1 MTRTKSLRRR
11 QLLILFCALLLF
23 GSAFSLTAFAADV
36 TVSTTNSTAYFQT
49 FSSKGVWVDIGTPLH
64 TVNGTGQVA
73 YCLQTDYSSPSGSG
87 YSSIDGA
94 DYYDQTTLN
103 GLRAILENGYPTSDG
118 GFGADQARY
127 ATANAIRFFLAERGA
142 EGVPAWMDQS
152 RYSQFFRA
160 KSGYEALFNWCLSLL
175 ESARAQ
181 NVASASLVLD
191 PATVTLRQEENGFVG
206 EVSVTLKK
214 CSGYEL
220 DFYTMPFELEVDGYT
235 GKSGDVLTISV
246 PLSYAGRTVEFYLD
260 GGSSGGAAS
269 LLFFAPHNYGEQ
281 RLLVYDVNVYGTSTS
296 AKLTAVV
303 PEMRELKGHLKL
315 CKIDAETGK
324 ALPGASFNLYDA
336 NGNLY
341 TSGTT
346 DSNGEI
352 KFSAPPG
359 RYYYMETA
367 APEGYAIDSEKHPV
381 NIEDGRTES
390 ITAANAPIHKGSIR
404 VKKVD
409 AYGNTLPGA
418 VFALGAST
426 DGGNTYAVIDT
437 AETNTDGLAIF
448 PDLTVKDTLYRLT
461 ETKAPP
467 GHSLQSGTIFEG
479 SLSADRL
486 DLSFTVCD
494 CAIPMLPFTGS
505 CINFT
510 PFILLMLGMSFF
522 TAHITLNLKRRNTFE
537 ETV

>member
-1 MTRTKSLRRR
+1 MTKTKSLWRR
-11 QLLILFCALLLF
+11 QLLMLFCALLLF

-36 TVSTTNSTAYFQT
+36 TVSTTYSTAYFQT

-142 EGVPAWMDQS
+142 EGVPTWMDQS

-160 KSGYEALFNWCLSLL
+160 KSGYEALFNWCMSLL

-181 NVASASLVLD
+181 NVSSAGIVLD
-191 PATVTLRQEENGFVG
+191 PAVVTLREEESGFVG
-206 EVSVTLKK
+206 EVSVTLKN

-220 DFYTMPFELEVDGYT
+220 DGYTMPFELEVDGYT
-235 GKSGDVLTISV
+235 GKSGDVLTV
-246 PLSYAGRTVEFYLD
+246 RTPLSYAGQTVEFYLD
-260 GGSSGGAAS
+260 GGSNGGAAS

-281 RLLVYDVNVYGTSTS
+281 RLLVYDVNVYGTTTS
-296 AKLTAVV
+296 AKLTAIV
-303 PEMRELKGHLKL
+303 PEKQELKGSLKI
-315 CKIDAETGK
+315 CKTDAETGA
-324 ALPGASFNLYDA
+324 ALSGASFNLYDA
-336 NGNLY
+336 DGNLY

-346 DSNGEI
+346 DANGELE
-352 KFSAPPG
+352 FTAPPG
-359 RYYYMETA
+359 KYYYMETA
-367 APEGYAIDSEKHPV
+367 APEGFAIDSNRYPV
-381 NIEDGRTES
+381 TIEHGKTVS
-390 ITAANAPIHKGSIR
+390 VSAANDPVHTGSIQI
-404 VKKVD
+404 KKVD
-409 AYGNTLPGA
+409 AYGNSLPGA
-418 VFALGAST
+418 VFLLEKST
-426 DGGNTYAVIDT
+426 DDGQSWVTV
-437 AETNTDGLAIF
+437 AEQVTDESGIAAF
-448 PDLTVKDTLYRLT
+448 SDLTAKDTLYRLT

-467 GHSLQSGTIFEG
+467 GHSLQAGAIFEG
-479 SLSADRL
+479 ALSTDRL

-494 CAIPMLPFTGS
+494 CELTMLPFTGS
-505 CINFT
+505 ETNYT
-510 PFILLMLGMSFF
+510 PLILLMLCMGFF
-522 TAHITLNLKRRNTFE
+522 TIHFLKRRNSFE

>member
-1 MTRTKSLRRR
+1 MTKTKSLRCR

-23 GSAFSLTAFAADV
+23 GSIFPLTAFAADV

-49 FSSKGVWVDIGTPLH
+49 LSSKGVWVDIGTPLH

-87 YSSIDGA
+87 YSSIDGV

-160 KSGYEALFNWCLSLL
+160 KSGYEALFNWCMSLL

-206 EVSVTLKK
+206 EVSVTLKN

-246 PLSYAGRTVEFYLD
+246 PLSYAGQTVEFYVD

-281 RLLVYDVNVYGTSTS
+281 RLLVYDVNVYETSTS

-303 PEMRELKGHLKL
+303 PEMRELKGSLKI

-324 ALPGASFNLYDA
+324 ALPGASFKLFDA

-341 TSGTT
+341 TSGIT
-346 DSNGEI
+346 DANGVLE
-352 KFSAPPG
+352 FTAPPG
-359 RYYYMETA
+359 KYYYMETA
-367 APEGYAIDSEKHPV
+367 APGGYAIDSEKHPV
-381 NIEDGRTES
+381 NIEDGKTES

-409 AYGNTLPGA
+409 AYGNTLPSA
-418 VFALGAST
+418 AFALEAST
-426 DGGNTYAVIDT
+426 DGGNTYAVIGA
-437 AETNTDGLAIF
+437 AETDDTGLAVF
-448 PDLTVKDTLYRLT
+448 SELMVADTLYRLT
-461 ETKAPP
+461 ETKAPL
-467 GHSLQSGTIFEG
+467 GHSLQAETIFEG
-479 SLSADRL
+479 ALSADRL

-505 CINFT
+505 NNYIVIYFAH
-510 PFILLMLGMSFF
+510 MLCMSFF
-522 TAHITLNLKRRNTFE
+522 VVQILKRRNTLE

>member
-23 GSAFSLTAFAADV
+23 GSMFPLTVFAADV
-36 TVSTTNSTAYFQT
+36 AVSTTNSTAYFQT

-175 ESARAQ
+175 ECARAQ
-181 NVASASLVLD
+181 NVTSASLVLD

-206 EVSVTLKK
+206 EVSVTLKN

-235 GKSGDVLTISV
+235 GKSGDVLTIRA

-296 AKLTAVV
+296 AKLTAIV
-303 PEMRELKGHLKL
+303 PEMRELKGSLKI
-315 CKIDAETGK
+315 CKVDAETGK
-324 ALPGASFNLYDA
+324 PLPGASFNLYDA

-341 TSGTT
+341 TSGIT
-346 DSNGEI
+346 DANGVLE
-352 KFSAPPG
+352 FTAPPG

-390 ITAANAPIHKGSIR
+390 ITAANAPIHKGCIR

-409 AYGNTLPGA
+409 AYGNTMSGA
-418 VFALGAST
+418 VFALEAST
-426 DGGNTYAVIDT
+426 DGGNTYAVIGI
-437 AETNTDGLAIF
+437 AETDDSGIAVF
-448 PDLTVKDTLYRLT
+448 PELTVKDTLYRLT

-467 GHSLQSGTIFEG
+467 GHSLQAGTIFEG
-479 SLSADRL
+479 ALSDDRL

-494 CAIPMLPFTGS
+494 CAIPMLPFTGNNNY
-505 CINFT
+505 IVIYFA
-510 PFILLMLGMSFF
+510 LMLGMGFF
-522 TAHITLNLKRRNTFE
+522 VIQILKRRNTFE

>member
-1 MTRTKSLRRR
+1 MTKTKSLWRR

-23 GSAFSLTAFAADV
+23 GSMFPLTAFAADV
-36 TVSTTNSTAYFQT
+36 TVSTANSTAYFQT

-127 ATANAIRFFLAERGA
+127 ATANAIRFFLAEHGA

-181 NVASASLVLD
+181 NVTSASLVLD
-191 PATVTLRQEENGFVG
+191 PATVALRQEENGFVG
-206 EVSVTLKK
+206 EVSVTLKN

-220 DFYTMPFELEVDGYT
+220 DGYTMPFELEVDGYT
-235 GKSGDVLTISV
+235 GKSGDVLTLSV
-246 PLSYAGRTVEFYLD
+246 PLSYAGQTVEFYLD
-260 GGSSGGAAS
+260 GSSSGGAAS

-281 RLLVYDVNVYGTSTS
+281 RLIVYDVNVYGTSTS
-296 AKLTAVV
+296 AKLTAIV
-303 PEMRELKGHLKL
+303 PEMRALKGSLKI

-341 TSGTT
+341 TSGIT
-346 DSNGEI
+346 DANGELE
-352 KFSAPPG
+352 FSAPPG
-359 RYYYMETA
+359 KYYYIEVA
-367 APEGYAIDSEKHPV
+367 APEGYAIDSEKHPI

-390 ITAANAPIHKGSIR
+390 ITAANSPIHKGSIR

-426 DGGNTYAVIDT
+426 DGGNTYAVIGT
-437 AETNTDGLAIF
+437 AETDDSGRAIF
-448 PDLTVKDTLYRLT
+448 SDLTVKDTLYRLT
-461 ETKAPP
+461 ETIAPP
-467 GHSLQSGTIFEG
+467 GHSLQAGTIFEG
-479 SLSADRL
+479 ALSADRL
-486 DLSFTVCD
+486 DLSFAVCD

-505 CINFT
+505 RINFT

-522 TAHITLNLKRRNTFE
+522 AIQILKRRNTFE

>member
-1 MTRTKSLRRR
+1 MTKTKSLWRR
-11 QLLILFCALLLF
+11 QLLVLFCALLLF
-23 GSAFSLTAFAADV
+23 GSAFSLTALAADV
-36 TVSTTNSTAYFQT
+36 TVSTTDSTAYFQT

-160 KSGYEALFNWCLSLL
+160 KSGYETLFNWCLSLL
-175 ESARAQ
+175 ECARAQ
-181 NVASASLVLD
+181 NVTSAAIIFD
-191 PATVTLRQEENGFVG
+191 PAVVMLHQEENGFVG
-206 EVSVTLKK
+206 EVSISLKN
-214 CSGYEL
+214 CSSYEL
-220 DFYTMPFELEVDGYT
+220 DGYTMPFELEVDGYT
-235 GKSGDVLTISV
+235 GKSGDVLTLSL
-246 PLSYAGRTVEFYLD
+246 PLSYAGQTVEFYLD

-281 RLLVYDVNVYGTSTS
+281 RLLVYDVNVYGTATS
-296 AKLTAVV
+296 AKLTAIV
-303 PEMRELKGHLKL
+303 PEKQELKGSLKI
-315 CKIDAETGK
+315 CKIDAETG
-324 ALPGASFNLYDA
+324 APLPGARFEIYDA

-341 TSGTT
+341 SSGTT
-346 DSNGEI
+346 DSNGVLEFI
-352 KFSAPPG
+352 LPPG
-359 RYYYMETA
+359 KYYYIETA
-367 APEGYAIDSEKHPV
+367 APDGYTIDSAKYSV
-381 NIEDGRTES
+381 TIEHGKTVS
-390 ITAANAPIHKGSIR
+390 ITAANEPVHTGSIR

-418 VFALGAST
+418 VFLLEKYTNNGEGWITVAEQATDDLGI
-426 DGGNTYAVIDT
+426 AV
-437 AETNTDGLAIF
+437 F
-448 PDLTVKDTLYRLT
+448 SDLTVKDTCYRLT
-461 ETKAPP
+461 EIKAPP
-467 GHSLQSGTIFEG
+467 GHSLQAEAVFEG
-479 SLSADRL
+479 ELSAAQL

-494 CAIPMLPFTGS
+494 CELTMLPFTGRETS
-505 CINFT
+505 YIFL
-510 PFILLMLGMSFF
+510 ILPVLCMGLFYYPHF
-522 TAHITLNLKRRNTFE
+522 EKEKHI
-537 ETV
+537 